1 MSESV
6 LLLVDF
12 FNESSTMKITNLL
25 KVNGYVDEIRQGH
38 KDLLNLL
45 SKILTTLEEI
55 RDLLDLGMGDAEIRN
70 GVTKL

>member
-12 FNESSTMKITNLL
+12 FNESNTMKITNLL